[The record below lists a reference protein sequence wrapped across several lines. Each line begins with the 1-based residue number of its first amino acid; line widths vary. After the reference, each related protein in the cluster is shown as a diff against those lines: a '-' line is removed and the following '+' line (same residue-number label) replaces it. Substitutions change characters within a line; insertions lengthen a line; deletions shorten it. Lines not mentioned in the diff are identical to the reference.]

1 MDLFKIG
8 SNIASMQALNSLYKL
23 NSKLSVHQERL
34 STGKR
39 VNSAQD
45 DTAAYSIASSLKTA
59 IRSNNSYSR
68 NASNAE
74 AVLNILDSSM
84 QKQLEILQRLK
95 TIAVQ
100 GMDTTLNSDQLN
112 SLKSQANNLV
122 QELNAIAD
130 STSFNGT
137 ALMNAAKTLTFK
149 VGDSSDQDISISLKN
164 LKAGA
169 NTEVFSDSLNFSAGV
184 GSDSATTGTL
194 ENGKAYYLEVSGT
207 FRITN
212 LGLMD
217 SQYNIKTNTGAFV
230 YQKWTDNTG
239 YWNWNGS
246 QIGNFD
252 SEEGTYQADNTYRYN
267 FTGRGATE
275 TFSYDDSHAS
285 GDNDG
290 QLNLKV
296 YEDGGEFSDLVK
308 LDDTSGSGSLGD
320 SASIT
325 NIDSAITT
333 IIAEIQNVGSTQDR
347 LINRKE
353 FIDTKNEKV
362 EAVRSTYEDADFA
375 KEQMELMKVQILQ
388 QTATAALAQANAAP
402 QSVLSM
408 FR

>member
-8 SNIASMQALNSLYKL
+8 SNIASMQTLNSLYKL

-74 AVLNILDSSM
+74 AVLNILDGSM

-130 STSFNGT
+130 STSFNRT

-149 VGDSSDQDISISLKN
+149 VGDSSDQDITISLKN

-252 SEEGTYQADNTYRYN
+252 QEEGSYQADNTYRYN
-267 FTGRGATE
+267 FTCRGATE

-296 YEDGGEFSDLVK
+296 YEDEGEFSDLVK
-308 LDDTSGSGSLGD
+308 LDDTSGSVSLGD

-347 LINRKE
+347 LVNRKE

-388 QTATAALAQANAAP
+388 HTATAA
-402 QSVLSM
+402 
-408 FR
+408 

>member
-74 AVLNILDSSM
+74 AVLNILDGSM

-149 VGDSSDQDISISLKN
+149 VGDSSDQDITISLK
-164 LKAGA
+164 K
-169 NTEVFSDSLNFSAGV
+169 
-184 GSDSATTGTL
+184 
-194 ENGKAYYLEVSGT
+194 
-207 FRITN
+207 
-212 LGLMD
+212 
-217 SQYNIKTNTGAFV
+217 
-230 YQKWTDNTG
+230 
-239 YWNWNGS
+239 
-246 QIGNFD
+246 
-252 SEEGTYQADNTYRYN
+252 
-267 FTGRGATE
+267 
-275 TFSYDDSHAS
+275 
-285 GDNDG
+285 
-290 QLNLKV
+290 
-296 YEDGGEFSDLVK
+296 
-308 LDDTSGSGSLGD
+308 
-320 SASIT
+320 
-325 NIDSAITT
+325 
-333 IIAEIQNVGSTQDR
+333 R
-347 LINRKE
+347 LIKSSLKGDINYRG
-353 FIDTKNEKV
+353 
-362 EAVRSTYEDADFA
+362 R
-375 KEQMELMKVQILQ
+375 
-388 QTATAALAQANAAP
+388 
-402 QSVLSM
+402 
-408 FR
+408 

>member
-137 ALMNAAKTLTFK
+137 ALMNDAKTLTFK

>member
-74 AVLNILDSSM
+74 AVLNILDGSM

-137 ALMNAAKTLTFK
+137 ALMNTAKTLTFK
-149 VGDSSDQDISISLKN
+149 VGNSSDQDISISLKN
-164 LKAGA
+164 LKAGS
-169 NTEVFSDSLNFSAGV
+169 NGTGSEIFSGSLDFSSGV

-194 ENGKAYYLEVSGT
+194 ENGKEYYLEVSGT

-217 SQYNIKTNTGAFV
+217 SEFNIKNHTGAFV
-230 YQKWTDNTG
+230 YHKW
-239 YWNWNGS
+239 
-246 QIGNFD
+246 
-252 SEEGTYQADNTYRYN
+252 
-267 FTGRGATE
+267 GR
-275 TFSYDDSHAS
+275 FC
-285 GDNDG
+285 
-290 QLNLKV
+290 
-296 YEDGGEFSDLVK
+296 
-308 LDDTSGSGSLGD
+308 
-320 SASIT
+320 
-325 NIDSAITT
+325 
-333 IIAEIQNVGSTQDR
+333 EI
-347 LINRKE
+347 L
-353 FIDTKNEKV
+353 
-362 EAVRSTYEDADFA
+362 
-375 KEQMELMKVQILQ
+375 
-388 QTATAALAQANAAP
+388 P
-402 QSVLSM
+402 
-408 FR
+408 

>member
-74 AVLNILDSSM
+74 AVLNILDGSM